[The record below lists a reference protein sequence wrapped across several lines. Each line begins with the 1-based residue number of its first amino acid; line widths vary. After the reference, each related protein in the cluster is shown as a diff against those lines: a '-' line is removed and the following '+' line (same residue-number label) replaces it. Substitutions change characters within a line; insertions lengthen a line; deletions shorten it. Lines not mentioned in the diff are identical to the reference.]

1 MGLMGV
7 KLLGIAQEYGKG
19 LSNIVITDND
29 IEYYRDQKKSL
40 LEAIIFFSYAW
51 IEKERK
57 MNWSQ
62 NFSWDANIKS
72 FQ

>member
-40 LEAIIFFSYAW
+40 LEAIIFFPMLRLRKK
-51 IEKERK
+51 EK
-57 MNWSQ
+57 
-62 NFSWDANIKS
+62 
-72 FQ
+72 